1 MVYLYAILGGR
12 QRGAYQYM
20 KIHLIYPD
28 WGHFP
33 LIYRRYIP
41 VMGPAIVAAL
51 TPPDVE
57 IVYTDERLSS
67 VDFDMEC
74 DLVAISMMT
83 SQANRA
89 YEISRTYRE
98 KGVPV
103 VLGGVHVS
111 LMPEDAARNADA
123 IAVGEAEG
131 TWPDLIADFRKGL
144 LKKEYLCRKPAEEI
158 PLPRWDIFD
167 RQTYIP
173 MNSLQVSRGCPLNCD
188 MCSVP
193 QTYGTELRM
202 SRTEKLLEDVLK
214 LDKYV
219 FIVNDNLHLAK
230 RRVRP
235 FLDGMASMR
244 KKWVGLAPLSIA
256 ADSEYLALLKKSNCW
271 AMYIDLSPW
280 ISASL
285 NERIDNVQA
294 EKANMMIERVREN
307 GIKVIASFVFG
318 FDHDRRDIFERT
330 VRFAQDNNIEEA
342 EFHILTPYPK
352 SRLYERLSAE
362 GRLLTTDFSKYSTSS
377 VVFRPANMLPE
388 ELYEGYLRAWK
399 DFYPAENYEETPE
412 GPVVKTFACFP
423 LTKDDLLSYNGGEWV
438 NAVMKRNDTGG
449 MHRC

>member
-1 MVYLYAILGGR
+1 
-12 QRGAYQYM
+12 M

-51 TPPDVE
+51 TPPDIE
-57 IVYTDERLSS
+57 IMFTDERLSS
-67 VDFDMEC
+67 IDFDMDC
-74 DLVAISMMT
+74 DMVAISMMT

-89 YEISRTYRE
+89 YEISRIYRE
-98 KGVPV
+98 RGIPV

-111 LMPEDAARNADA
+111 LMPEDAALNADA

-131 TWPDLIADFRKGL
+131 TWPELIADFRKGL
-144 LKKEYLCRKPAEEI
+144 LKKVYTCKNPAEDI

-173 MNSLQVSRGCPLNCD
+173 MNSLQVSRGCPVNCD

-193 QTYGTELRM
+193 QTYGTEFRM
-202 SRTEKLLEDVLK
+202 TNTERLLADVQK
-214 LDKYV
+214 LDKCV

-230 RRVRP
+230 RRMKG
-235 FLDGMASMR
+235 FFEGMALTQ
-244 KKWVGLAPLSIA
+244 KQWIGLAPLSIA
-256 ADSEYLALLKKSNCW
+256 ADGAYLELLRKSNCW

-285 NERIDNVQA
+285 NKRIDGVQIEKTNIMLERIR
-294 EKANMMIERVREN
+294 EK

-318 FDHDRRDIFERT
+318 FDHDQKDIFDKT
-330 VRFAQDNNIEEA
+330 VRFARENNIEEA

-352 SRLYERLSAE
+352 SRLYERLTAE
-362 GRLLTTDFSKYSTSS
+362 GRLLTADFSKYSTSS
-377 VVFRPANMLPE
+377 VVFQPVNMTPE

-399 DFYPAENYEETPE
+399 DFYPADNYEETPK

-423 LTKDDLLSYNGGEWV
+423 LTKKDLLEHNGGRWV
-438 NAVMKRNDTGG
+438 DAVMKKNGNYLG
-449 MHRC
+449 E